1 MDLALNKKF
10 FNACVNG
17 EIAKV
22 LGMIDLDG
30 VDLNLVDAEQN
41 KTSLDAIVL
50 SKLDVDKK
58 ITIIN
63 LLLAKGAIA
72 SSSFKRFAVES
83 DSIPL
88 LASLHGNG
96 QLSVDD
102 LMEIAIEEES
112 WRAADFLL
120 AKGGKFSATSHLD
133 DTVVGAA
140 LQLDPGRVSRKIWAP
155 GSARQAIFALHLCEE
170 RKRELEQRVEGF
182 DLTPQIAFVD
192 TLQKQKEGKELRI
205 AQLTEQIDAMMKK
218 MQELKEERITGLD
231 DLKVLYD
238 KLKME
243 ECELGRRKM
252 GFERDSTRLAACKG
266 IIECLDTHKNGSL
279 KSFSEESEDRWKQ
292 AETKFEESL

>member
-102 LMEIAIEEES
+102 LMEMLKPLGISASEGLQRSRQGEEMGHIVRIIVPKYGAI
-112 WRAADFLL
+112 D
-120 AKGGKFSATSHLD
+120 
-133 DTVVGAA
+133 
-140 LQLDPGRVSRKIWAP
+140 
-155 GSARQAIFALHLCEE
+155 E
-170 RKRELEQRVEGF
+170 RKFKIHEVVR
-182 DLTPQIAFVD
+182 
-192 TLQKQKEGKELRI
+192 
-205 AQLTEQIDAMMKK
+205 
-218 MQELKEERITGLD
+218 LK
-231 DLKVLYD
+231 DLKVNIGD
-238 KLKME
+238 KEVIFSLRSSFLIGPK
-243 ECELGRRKM
+243 
-252 GFERDSTRLAACKG
+252 TRVQ
-266 IIECLDTHKNGSL
+266 IYFLDTEKTQPAIVIY
-279 KSFSEESEDRWKQ
+279 KIK
-292 AETKFEESL
+292 